1 MKEYKPIVSHTAAVG
16 EPAVSYNNL
25 TENKGFTE
33 YSGQIMDML
42 LRQTPQI
49 KLMIINKL
57 SESLMETIPTD
68 APVQN
73 TAETDIKV
81 MEEKRKYY
89 QRKYNLSE
97 DLAQLIGIVPAS
109 SVDEDWKQAKED
121 YLREKYGV

>member
-16 EPAVSYNNL
+16 EPTVLYNNF

-57 SESLMETIPTD
+57 SESLMEAIPTD
-68 APVQN
+68 APAQN
-73 TAETDIKV
+73 TVETDIKV
-81 MEEKRKYY
+81 MEEKQKYY

-97 DLAQLIGIVPAS
+97 NLSQLIGIVPAS
-109 SVDEDWKQAKED
+109 SVDEDWKQTKED